1 MGRPRNLTALS
12 ARKGKGSP
20 AIVSGSYTL
29 PVWQQIG
36 DRLGKLQ
43 SEYEMGSLSIGV
55 WILPHKDWSK
65 DCSQCG
71 WNEQGDGNGVKP
83 VQ

>member
-1 MGRPRNLTALS
+1 MA
-12 ARKGKGSP
+12 AD
-20 AIVSGSYTL
+20 
-29 PVWQQIG
+29 G

-43 SEYEMGSLSIGV
+43 SEYEMGPLSIGV
-55 WILPHKDWSK
+55 WILPHKDWSR

-71 WNEQGDGNGVKP
+71 WNEQGDDSGVKP